1 MMEQKITYVDEK
13 ITLMEPDEV
22 QVIPESIESLL
33 EGRGKLNYSVRSYT
47 IGELKGEL
55 TLFSLYK
62 DYKNPDFTQY
72 DIEELLKQIKKSD
85 LNQSYLKIHKNLI
98 GESIWVDTSPK
109 SEKQRMKEKKTFK
122 ETSY

>member
-1 MMEQKITYVDEK
+1 MMEQKITFVDEK

-55 TLFSLYK
+55 TMFSLYE
-62 DYKNPDFTQY
+62 DYKNPHFTKY
-72 DIEELLKQIKKSD
+72 HIEELLKQIKKSD
-85 LNQSYLKIHKNLI
+85 SNQSYLKIHKNLI

-109 SEKQRMKEKKTFK
+109 SDKQRMKEIKTFK
-122 ETSY
+122 GTSY